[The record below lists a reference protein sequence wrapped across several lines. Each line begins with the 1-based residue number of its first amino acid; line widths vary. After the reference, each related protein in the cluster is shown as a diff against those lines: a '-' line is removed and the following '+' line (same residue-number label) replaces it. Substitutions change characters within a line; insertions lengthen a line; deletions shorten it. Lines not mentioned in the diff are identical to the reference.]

1 MSEAI
6 TAPVG
11 SKEEKRAFNKMLF
24 RIVLPIVVQY
34 LLNNAISSVDVIMLN
49 FVGQNALASVS
60 LATQFS
66 FVLNMIFSGLASGA
80 AVLTAQYWG
89 KKDYRT
95 IEKIMGIA
103 FRMAL
108 LFSTAF
114 ALGAI
119 LFPRQLMMVFTGE
132 AALIQ
137 DGALYLRVVGI
148 SFLFMGISTM
158 YLNMMRSMERVV
170 LSTATSAIAFGV
182 NVVLNSAFI
191 FGWFGIPKMGI
202 LGVALATVAARF
214 VQLMICM
221 VDASRSKTVKL
232 RVKYILQSNP
242 LLMKD
247 FFKFALPALGN
258 DLVWGVGI
266 SMYSVIIG
274 HMSSDAVAANSII
287 KVVHNLACVA
297 GLGLS
302 NGTGIIIGKTIGSGD
317 TDRAKKYASRLLRMT
332 WVASSI
338 CALVMIALH
347 PAIMAFGGELTET
360 ARGYLS
366 IMIWINAY
374 YAVAKCVNSFT
385 LCGVIRAGGDAKFGF
400 ILETIALWCVFIPL
414 GAFCGYVLKLPV
426 MVVYTILWLDEA
438 AKYPVILRRYLKGEW
453 ARNITRDW
461 EE

>member
-6 TAPVG
+6 QAPVG
-11 SKEEKRAFNKMLF
+11 SREEKKAFNGMLF
-24 RIVLPIVVQY
+24 RLVLPIVIQN

-49 FVGQNALASVS
+49 RVGQSALAAVS

-66 FVLNMIFSGLASGA
+66 FVLGMIFSGLASGA

-103 FRMAL
+103 FRLAL
-108 LFSTAF
+108 LFSAAF
-114 ALGAI
+114 ALSAI
-119 LFPRQLMMVFTGE
+119 CMPRALMSIFTGE
-132 AALIQ
+132 KALIEE
-137 DGALYLRVVGI
+137 GAVYLRVVGI
-148 SFLFMGISTM
+148 SFLFMGVSTM

-170 LSTATSAIAFGV
+170 ISTVTYAVGFGV

-191 FGWFGIPKMGI
+191 FGWFGLPKMGI
-202 LGVALATVAARF
+202 LGVALATVIARF
-214 VQLMICM
+214 VQLMICL
-221 VDASRSKTVKL
+221 VDAARSSTVRL
-232 RVKYILQSNP
+232 RIRYIIQSNA

-247 FFKFALPALGN
+247 FFKYALPALGN

-302 NGTGIIIGKTIGSGD
+302 NGAGVIIGKTIGAGD
-317 TDRAKKYASRLLRMT
+317 ADRAKKYASRLLRMT
-332 WVASSI
+332 WAASSV
-338 CALVMIALH
+338 CALVMIAIH

-366 IMIWINAY
+366 AMIWINAY
-374 YAVAKCVNSFT
+374 YALAKCVNSFT

-426 MVVYTILWLDEA
+426 MAVYTILWMDEA
-438 AKYPVILRRYLKGEW
+438 TKYPVILRRYLKGEW
-453 ARNITRDW
+453 ARNITREWSD
-461 EE
+461 

>member
-1 MSEAI
+1 MSEA
-6 TAPVG
+6 TLAPVG
-11 SKEEKRAFNKMLF
+11 SREEKKAFNRTLF
-24 RIVLPIVVQY
+24 RLVLPIVVQS
-34 LLNNAISSVDVIMLN
+34 LLNNAISSVDVVMLN

-103 FRMAL
+103 FRFSL

-114 ALGAI
+114 ALAAI
-119 LFPRQLMMVFTGE
+119 CVPELLMKIFTGE
-132 AALIQ
+132 QALIR
-137 DGALYLRVVGI
+137 DGALYLRVVGL
-148 SFLFMGISTM
+148 SFLFMGIATM

-170 LSTATSAIAFGV
+170 LSTVTYAVGFVV
-182 NVVLNSAFI
+182 NIILNSAFI
-191 FGWFGIPKMGI
+191 FGWFGLPEMGI
-202 LGVALATVAARF
+202 LGVALATLISRF
-214 VQLMICM
+214 VQLLICLA
-221 VDASRSKTVKL
+221 DAARSKTVKL
-232 RVKYILQSNP
+232 RVKYIIQSNA

-247 FFKFALPALGN
+247 FFRFALPALGN

-274 HMSSDAVAANSII
+274 HMSSDAVAANSIV

-297 GLGLS
+297 GLGFS
-302 NGTGIIIGKTIGSGD
+302 NGAGIIIGNTIGAGD
-317 TDRAKKYASRLLRMT
+317 TDRAKKYASRLLKMT
-332 WVASSI
+332 WVASSV
-338 CALVMIALH
+338 CALIMIALH
-347 PAIMAFGGELTET
+347 PAIMAFGSDLTET
-360 ARGYLS
+360 ARGYLNV
-366 IMIWINAY
+366 MIWINAY

-400 ILETIALWCVFIPL
+400 ILETVALWCVFIPL

-426 MVVYTILWLDEA
+426 MAVYTILWMDEA
-438 AKYPVILRRYLKGEW
+438 AKYLVILKRYLKGDW
-453 ARNITRDW
+453 ARNITREWND
-461 EE
+461 